1 MHDREKLRADALA
14 IFNAGLQSADPYAAV
29 THFVQR
35 RDAVLDVAGERYD
48 LDRYQNVYVVGA
60 GKASARMAQAVEA
73 ILGDEITGGLIIVKY
88 GYSLAANKVKMVE
101 AAHPLP
107 DGAGFRATA
116 GVIRL
121 VEQAAENDLVI
132 CVISGGASALLS
144 CPMEGIS
151 LQDKQ
156 ETTERLLN
164 SGAKIEEVNAVRKH
178 ISRVKGGGL
187 ARSAYPATTVSLIL
201 SDVVDDPIA
210 TIASGPTAPDPST
223 YGDCVAILQ
232 RYQVWR
238 RIPVPVLELL
248 EKGMRGKIAE
258 TPKKEDTIFLKVR
271 NVVIGNSRLATEGAK
286 QKARELGYHS
296 CILSNSIEGEAHDA
310 ALFHIAIGK
319 EVLNSGEPVPA
330 PACLISGGETTVTVS
345 GEGKGGRNQ
354 EFALAAALAIDG
366 SEQIVVLSAGTDGTD
381 GPTDAAGGIVDG
393 GTIRRAKDKGLDAF
407 AYLEKHDSYPFLLA
421 AGDLLITGPTF
432 TNVMDLR
439 LMLIA

>member
-1 MHDREKLRADALA
+1 MHRREQLRADALA
-14 IFNAGLQSADPYAAV
+14 IFNAGLESADPYAAI
-29 THFVQR
+29 TRFVR
-35 RDAVLDVAGERYD
+35 RRGAVLKMASERYD
-48 LDRYQNVYVVGA
+48 LDRYRNVYVTGA
-60 GKASARMAQAVEA
+60 GKASARMAQAIEA
-73 ILGDEITGGLIIVKY
+73 ILGDKITSGLVIVKY
-88 GYSLAANKVKMVE
+88 GYSLPTKRVKIVE

-107 DGAGFRATA
+107 DRAGLEAA
-116 GVIRL
+116 DGVIRL
-121 VEQAAENDLVI
+121 AEQAAENDLII
-132 CVISGGASALLS
+132 CLISGGGSALLS
-144 CPMEGIS
+144 SPLEGIS

-156 ETTERLLN
+156 KTTERLLH
-164 SGAKIEEVNAVRKH
+164 SGARIEEVNAVRKH

-187 ARSAYPATTVSLIL
+187 ARATYPASIVSLIL

-223 YGDCVAILQ
+223 YGDCVAILE
-232 RYQVWR
+232 RYKIWR
-238 RIPVPVLELL
+238 RIPVPVRELVK
-248 EKGMRGKIAE
+248 KGISGEIAE

-271 NVVIGNSRLATEGAK
+271 NLVVGNNRLATEGAK

-296 CILSNSIEGEAHDA
+296 SILSNSIEGEARHA

-319 EVLNSGEPVPA
+319 EVLNSGQPISA

-366 SEQIVVLSAGTDGTD
+366 NERLVVLSAGTDGTD

-393 GTIRRAKDKGLDAF
+393 ATVRRAKDKGLDPF
-407 AYLEKHDSYPFLLA
+407 AHLEKHDSYPFLLA
-421 AGDLLITGPTF
+421 VGDLLITGPTF

-439 LMLIA
+439 LILID